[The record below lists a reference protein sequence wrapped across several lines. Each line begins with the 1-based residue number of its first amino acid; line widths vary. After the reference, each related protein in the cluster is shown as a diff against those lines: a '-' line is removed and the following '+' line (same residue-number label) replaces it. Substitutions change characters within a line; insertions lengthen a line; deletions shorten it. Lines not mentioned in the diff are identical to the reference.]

1 LKKNQQYK
9 KSSYQ
14 IEKNSTSFS
23 NDSVEPVWSF
33 TGLSLKR
40 SLYKK
45 KNQDVFEDV
54 RNRLLK
60 FKEDWNLWLRKD

>member
-1 LKKNQQYK
+1 MKKDQHR
-9 KSSYQ
+9 SSYQ
-14 IEKNSTSFS
+14 MEDNSTSVS
-23 NDSVEPVWSF
+23 DESVEPVWSF

-45 KNQDVFEDV
+45 KNQEVFEEV
-54 RNRLLK
+54 RERLLK

>member
-1 LKKNQQYK
+1 MNKDQY

-14 IEKNSTSFS
+14 MEENSTSVS
-23 NDSVEPVWSF
+23 DESVKPVWSF

-45 KNQDVFEDV
+45 KNPDVFEDV

>member
-1 LKKNQQYK
+1 MNKDQY

-14 IEKNSTSFS
+14 MEENSTSVS
-23 NDSVEPVWSF
+23 NESIEPVWSF

-45 KNQDVFEDV
+45 KNENVYEDV
-54 RNRLLK
+54 RERLLK